1 MGGRVGPDVALS
13 HNSYAQIAAARSLG
27 IPAVTAMDFEHQ
39 PANHLAFRLATT
51 VLVPELLPL
60 RVIRRQGAVQAKVV
74 RYPGLKEELYF
85 GDFEPDTEILTKL
98 GIDPRP
104 RIVAVLRTPPTRAVY
119 HSSSNPLFEATLPR
133 ALRTVGG
140 RRCRA
145 HAPPRADRRDRQS
158 RSAPTASC
166 PAPRSTLDRSCT
178 RPM

>member
-1 MGGRVGPDVALS
+1 
-13 HNSYAQIAAARSLG
+13 
-27 IPAVTAMDFEHQ
+27 MDFEHQ

-85 GDFEPDTEILTKL
+85 GDFEPEPSQARMTLAANR
-98 GIDPRP
+98 GCAAHSADPGRVSLLVEP
-104 RIVAVLRTPPTRAVY
+104 AIRGGP
-119 HSSSNPLFEATLPR
+119 PR
-133 ALRTVGG
+133 ALRQPGVVGVVLT
-140 RRCRA
+140 RHPEQIVAIDVSVCA
-145 HAPPRADRRDRQS
+145 
-158 RSAPTASC
+158 TASC